1 MTAVTT
7 PSAEQ
12 RLRFERLCLLRALY
26 ERRGSRDAT
35 SVMPL
40 TEVAAYAR
48 ALLIDAY
55 SGVDAARSA
64 DSPA

>member
-1 MTAVTT
+1 MTAMTT

-12 RLRFERLCLLRALY
+12 RLRFDRLCLLRALY
-26 ERRGSRDAT
+26 DRGGSHDAM

-48 ALLIDAY
+48 ALLIDPYWRA
-55 SGVDAARSA
+55 DATRSA
-64 DSPA
+64 ASTV